1 MTKHFLPDLF
11 GRQGST
17 DIFSSLQKE
26 IDQVFNNFGR
36 NLPTWGEA
44 RSGMMP
50 VKFNVAETD
59 KTVEVTAE
67 VPGVDAKDID
77 VQLREDV
84 LTIRGEKKAEK
95 DEKQKDYHL
104 VERSYGM
111 FERSFTLPAD
121 VDPGKVEASFDKG
134 VLKIVLLK
142 AAEAQSKVKKIEVKA
157 AA

>member
-11 GRQGST
+11 GRQSGG
-17 DIFSSLQKE
+17 DVFSSLQKE

-36 NLPTWGEA
+36 NLPVWGEA
-44 RSGMMP
+44 RGGMMP

-67 VPGVDAKDID
+67 IPGVDAKDIE

-84 LTIRGEKKAEK
+84 LTIKGEKKAEK

-111 FERSFTLPAD
+111 FERSFTLPAE
-121 VDPGKVEASFDKG
+121 VEAGKVEASFDKG
-134 VLKIVLLK
+134 ILKVVLPK
-142 AAEAQSKVKKIEVKA
+142 APEAQSKTKKIDVKA
-157 AA
+157 GA